1 MNLYPTAEL
10 FNSFHLPVSDMHSIY
25 VEESGSKHGKP
36 VIFLHGGPGGGIS
49 SSYRQYFDPEKWRI
63 IMFDQRGCGKSTP
76 FAELKE
82 NTTWDLVEDIEKI
95 RKHLGIDSWVVFG
108 GSWGSTLSLA
118 YSQTHPNSC
127 KGLIL
132 RGIFLVRKKEIDW
145 FYQEG
150 ANNIFPDRWE
160 SFLAPISPDKRN
172 NLLKAYYEI
181 LTGDD
186 HSKKIEAAKA
196 WSTWEGSTVRLLL
209 DENFI
214 GDFSD
219 EKFAEAFARIECHY
233 FMNNCWFDSDNYLIE
248 NIDKIRNIPTVI
260 VHGRYDIICPVV
272 QAWDLH
278 KAWPEAD
285 FHIIPDAGHSIYEEG
300 IKNKLIEYTDKY
312 ADL

>member
-10 FNSFHLPVSDMHSIY
+10 FNSFQLPVSDMHSIY
-25 VEESGSKHGKP
+25 VEESGNKHGKP
-36 VIFLHGGPGGGIS
+36 VIFLHGGQGGGIS

-132 RGIFLVRKKEIDW
+132 RGIFLIRKKEIDW